1 MKWDINDYKM
11 RFMSNYGFSYES
23 NQCKMASEVSLS
35 ELQAQISDNVVAM
48 DTGWV
53 IFCGSMVFITQ
64 LGFFQLEAGHVN
76 EIWIHSII
84 LKNFEDAFA
93 GILLFSLFGYAIVE
107 SESELGIWGF
117 NFDYFFL
124 WNVNIEEYVS
134 IFYQSLYAIA
144 STTIVSSCVLER
156 IKNKPYLC
164 VIFFMTMIQFPL
176 LSHWV
181 WNKNGWLNRLGYID
195 FSGGSVVHISGGIV
209 GLILILYLGN
219 RQYVSDYTK
228 LSSRHPGGNGSLGHH
243 TLKQSAIGIFLLW
256 FGWYGFNCGS
266 AMSITDDP
274 LIIGRIAINTSLCS
288 ASGGA
293 TTALLVKNKEL
304 STIVNGVLIGLVSAT
319 TGSHLLQP
327 WAAVLTGS
335 IAGIVIVYWKQMMKR
350 RGIDDPLSATAVHI
364 GGGLVSCICLG
375 LFRIDEGLVYG
386 QSVQFFGIQLLGL
399 TIIVLSSFIS
409 SLLLCFIL
417 ETTVGLRVDI
427 FSGYLDVAE
436 NRNNVSETLNI
447 AVTVRT
453 PTTNAWLWHF
463 HKFLEKRLSFEQLDF
478 LVACTRLINKIEYF
492 EEKFGIGVF
501 MQPEKEKIILDDRNA
516 LIELYLEASSD
527 YVVNVSHA
535 KLQFFKKEKKRLKP
549 FELKTVLFE
558 VYLEILRMLQ
568 IPFAEWL
575 REYWQNIQIKKENK
589 SKRGK
594 KINIARISLGGES
607 DGFSTNEPSENN
619 NSKYRKVYH
628 VGEDYKIDWKVVRY
642 SATDHCW
649 FCTSILPCCGGK
661 KHTNNIRA
669 SRPSIVLPKGMSPKQ
684 FRMHHKESFMKTEN

>member
-1 MKWDINDYKM
+1 
-11 RFMSNYGFSYES
+11 
-23 NQCKMASEVSLS
+23 MASEVSLS
-35 ELQAQISDNVVAM
+35 ELQDQINDNILAT
-48 DTGWV
+48 DIGWV

-93 GILLFSLFGYAIVE
+93 GILLFSLFGYAIVQ
-107 SESELGIWGF
+107 SESELGIWGI
-117 NFDYFFL
+117 NFDYLFL
-124 WNVNIEEYVS
+124 YNVSQEEYVT

-181 WNKNGWLNRLGYID
+181 WSKNGWLNKLGYID

-209 GLILILYLGN
+209 GLILIIYLGN

-228 LSSRHPGGNGSLGHH
+228 LSHNSHTSNNSLR
-243 TLKQSAIGIFLLW
+243 QSAIGTFLLW

-266 AMSITDDP
+266 VMSITNDP

-288 ASGGA
+288 ASAGA
-293 TTALLVKNKEL
+293 STALLVRNKEL

-327 WAAVLTGS
+327 WAAVITGAIS
-335 IAGIVIVYWKQMMKR
+335 GIVIVYWKQMIKNF
-350 RGIDDPLSATAVHI
+350 GFDDPLSATAVHI

-375 LFRIDEGLVYG
+375 LFRIDKGLVYG
-386 QSVQFFGIQLLGL
+386 KFQFFGIQCLGL
-399 TIIVLSSFIS
+399 VIIILVSLIS

-427 FSGYLDVAE
+427 FSGYLDVEE

-492 EEKFGIGVF
+492 EEKYGIGVF
-501 MQPEKEKIILDDRNA
+501 MENEKEEIILRDRDA
-516 LIELYLEASSD
+516 LIDLYLDTSSD

-535 KLQFFKKEKKRLKP
+535 KLQFFKKEKK
-549 FELKTVLFE
+549 T
-558 VYLEILRMLQ
+558 Q
-568 IPFAEWL
+568 
-575 REYWQNIQIKKENK
+575 KKVK
-589 SKRGK
+589 KK
-594 KINIARISLGGES
+594 KI
-607 DGFSTNEPSENN
+607 
-619 NSKYRKVYH
+619 
-628 VGEDYKIDWKVVRY
+628 
-642 SATDHCW
+642 
-649 FCTSILPCCGGK
+649 
-661 KHTNNIRA
+661 
-669 SRPSIVLPKGMSPKQ
+669 
-684 FRMHHKESFMKTEN
+684 